1 MSTKITHIETHPY
14 NQGALAGRY
23 ALKDLS
29 TSGILTNILLAVPER
44 HRVSQN
50 GNKLTLQRGST
61 VTIPNGSSEQGT
73 VDNIYEYIF
82 KNIEFTI
89 PADEVA
95 EGYMN
100 YRFIVYDYNT
110 KSLKWTSTQ
119 YLQTGNKYPLTFDIE
134 DNFIYSYDN
143 HQVSLPLGY
152 VTKEGGEIKFVAFN
166 TIGFFENIIWA
177 DRGVKAL
184 LPNGRNSEYK
194 LQTYNINVSSVA
206 YTKLDEKPQENY
218 SLLFNSDNT
227 FSTVSRVAYSEE
239 FVKYQGSYYS
249 YIANDNIIC
258 DSTGYQHNCCK
269 AGNITIGDKSVIKS
283 ISNLNTFKM
292 VSFTE
297 IRDVIESDIEGAFEA
312 LKIRIDEETA
322 RIIEENKRLDEEAE
336 ANKK

>member
-61 VTIPNGSSEQGT
+61 VTIPNGSSEQGS

-82 KNIEFTI
+82 KNLEFTI

-110 KSLKWTSTQ
+110 KSLKWASTQ

-166 TIGFFENIIWA
+166 AIGFFENIIWA

-184 LPNGRNSEYK
+184 LPDGRNSEYK

-258 DSTGYQHNCCK
+258 DSTGYQYSCCK
-269 AGNITIGDKSVIKS
+269 AGNITIGDNSVIKS

-297 IRDVIESDIEGAFEA
+297 IRDVIGSDIEGAFEA
-312 LKIRIDEETA
+312 LKTIIDELKNRVQEL
-322 RIIEENKRLDEEAE
+322 EEKAE
-336 ANKK
+336 ANKT